1 MNPGPIDET
10 AKSAIAALKNQPMVL
25 ALLIF
30 NLVFIALL
38 AWQTATERRQW
49 SEVVRLV
56 VERCAPPRG

>member
-10 AKSAIAALKNQPMVL
+10 AKSAINALKNQPTVL

-30 NLVFIALL
+30 NLMFIGLL

-49 SEVVRLV
+49 SEVVKLV
-56 VERCAPPRG
+56 IERCGPIR